1 MSSIAWICAYVVLGG
16 VTVLALA
23 IALDS
28 APRHRQQAARE
39 ARIRRQA
46 ETWFAAR
53 AEQRL
58 HDLQTCEALWPDAPT
73 WPNRKEEE
81 L

>member
-1 MSSIAWICAYVVLGG
+1 MSDIAWICAYLALVGA
-16 VTVLALA
+16 TVLALA

-46 ETWFAAR
+46 ETWLAVR

-58 HDLQTCEALWPDAPT
+58 RELETCEALWPDAPA